1 MIESYTNT
9 SQTIAPEGLLSFATN
24 DVLTGC
30 TVLHSAGSTSFT
42 LKRPGFLLCFF
53 YRHWCYYWRDRWRN
67 YCKFTEKWCS
77 SARSNSHSN
86 ISFGH

>member
-42 LKRPGFLLCFF
+42 LKRPGFFTMFLLQVLVLLL
-53 YRHWCYYWRDRWRN
+53 
-67 YCKFTEKWCS
+67 
-77 SARSNSHSN
+77 AQPLAQLL
-86 ISFGH
+86 